1 MAGRLRSVF
10 ALVAVTSY
18 IAMRITIK
26 KGLDIPISGAPQPVI
41 SDAANVATVGLV
53 GWDTPGLKPKMAVAV
68 GDRVKLGQVLFVDK
82 RNPDVRYTAPG
93 CGTVSAINRGERR
106 VLNSVVIELDGDDAE
121 TWHAFEP
128 AEIGNVD
135 AGTIRQ
141 TLAESG
147 LWTALRTRPFGHIPH
162 PDTTPHSIFITA
174 INTNPLA
181 TDPALVIAQDT
192 EAFLAGARLVAQLTN
207 GPTYICTRPGAA
219 IPCPDG
225 ERYRHAQFAGPHPAG
240 LVGTHIHFLD
250 PVSTNK
256 TVWHIGYQ
264 DTMAVGRL
272 FLTGQLPTERVI
284 ALGGPMVKN
293 PRLLRTRRGAS
304 TKDVLAGELH
314 PGNSR
319 VISGSVLSGHRAS
332 GMLGWLGAYHNQISV
347 IAEGSPREFLSW
359 MRPGRKKYSALRAYS
374 AHLLHEGGYDMTS
387 SQNGS
392 PRAMVSIGSFE
403 RIMPLDILPTVLL
416 KALLVRDTDSAQQL
430 GCLELDE
437 EDLAL
442 CSFVCNG
449 KYNYGPHLR
458 KALDEI
464 EANG

>member
-1 MAGRLRSVF
+1 MH
-10 ALVAVTSY
+10 
-18 IAMRITIK
+18 INIK
-26 KGLDIPISGAPQPVI
+26 KGLDIPITGKPQPVI
-41 SDAANVATVGLV
+41 SDAAEVGSVGLL
-53 GWDTPGLKPKMAVAV
+53 GWDTPGLKPRMAVAE

-82 RNPDVRYTAPG
+82 RNPDVYYTAPASG
-93 CGTVSAINRGERR
+93 KVSAINRGERR
-106 VLNSVVIELDGDDAE
+106 VLNSVVIDLDGDDAE
-121 TWHAFEP
+121 SWATVA
-128 AEIGNVD
+128 AEKIATAD
-135 AGTIRQ
+135 ATDIRK

-147 LWTALRTRPFGHIPH
+147 LWTALRTRPFGRIPA
-162 PDTTPHSIFITA
+162 PDTTPNSIFITA

-181 TDPALVIAQDT
+181 VDPAFVIAEDT
-192 EAFLAGARLVAQLTN
+192 EAFLAGIQLVSRLTD
-207 GPTYICTRPGAA
+207 GPTYICSRAGAD

-225 ERYRHAQFAGPHPAG
+225 EQYRHAEFSGPHPAG

-250 PVSTNK
+250 PVSIKK

-272 FLTGQLPTERVI
+272 FLTGRLPTERVI
-284 ALGGPMVKN
+284 ALGGPRVKD
-293 PRLLRTRRGAS
+293 PRVLRTRRGAS
-304 TKDVLAGELH
+304 TADVLSDELL
-314 PGNSR
+314 GGDAR

-347 IAEGSPREFLSW
+347 IAEGSPREFLSF
-359 MRPGRKKYSALRAYS
+359 MRLGRHRYSTLRAFAS
-374 AHLLHEGGYDMTS
+374 TWMHKGDYDMTS

-392 PRAMVSIGSFE
+392 PRAMVSTGSFE

-464 EANG
+464 EATG

>member
-1 MAGRLRSVF
+1 MH
-10 ALVAVTSY
+10 
-18 IAMRITIK
+18 IKIK
-26 KGLDIPISGAPQPVI
+26 KGLDVPISGKPELTL
-41 SDAANVATVGLV
+41 SDANPVKTVGLV
-53 GWDTPGLKPKMAVAV
+53 GWDTPGLKPKMAVAA
-68 GDRVKLGQVLFVDK
+68 GDRVKLGQTLFIDK
-82 RNPDVRYTAPG
+82 RNPEICYTAPG
-93 CGTVSAINRGERR
+93 SGVVSAINRGERR

-121 TWHAFEP
+121 TWST
-128 AEIGNVD
+128 D
-135 AGTIRQ
+135 DKDIRK
-141 TLAESG
+141 TLCESG
-147 LWTALRTRPFGHIPH
+147 LWTTLRTRPFGKIPQ
-162 PDTTPHSIFITA
+162 PDTTPNSIFVTA

-181 TDPALVIAQDT
+181 GDPSLVIGEDP
-192 EAFLAGARLVAQLTN
+192 EAFLAGLRVISQLTE
-207 GPTYICTRPGAA
+207 GKTYVCTRAGAD

-225 ERYRHAQFAGPHPAG
+225 EQFVHAEFSGPHPAG

-250 PVSTNK
+250 PVSIKK

-264 DTMAVGRL
+264 NTMAIGRL
-272 FLTGQLPTERVI
+272 FTTGRLPTQRVI

-304 TKDVLAGELH
+304 TADILDGEMQS
-314 PGNSR
+314 GNAR

-347 IAEGSPREFLSW
+347 IGEGSPREFLSW
-359 MRPGRKKYSALRAYS
+359 LRPGHEKYSALRAYAS
-374 AHLLHEGGYDMTS
+374 TWLHKGDYDLTS

-392 PRAMVSIGSFE
+392 PRAMVSTGSFE

-430 GCLELDE
+430 GALELDE

>member
-1 MAGRLRSVF
+1 MQ
-10 ALVAVTSY
+10 
-18 IAMRITIK
+18 IKIK
-26 KGLDIPISGAPQPVI
+26 KGLDVPISGKPELTL
-41 SDAANVATVGLV
+41 SDANPVKTVGLV

-68 GDRVKLGQVLFVDK
+68 GDRVKLGQTLFIDK
-82 RNPDVRYTAPG
+82 RNPEICYTAPG
-93 CGTVSAINRGERR
+93 SGVVSAINRGERR

-121 TWHAFEP
+121 TWST
-128 AEIGNVD
+128 D
-135 AGTIRQ
+135 DKDIRK
-141 TLAESG
+141 TLCESG
-147 LWTALRTRPFGHIPH
+147 LWTTLRTRPFGKIPQ
-162 PDTTPHSIFITA
+162 PDTTPNSIFVTA

-181 TDPALVIAQDT
+181 GDPSLVIGEDP
-192 EAFLAGARLVAQLTN
+192 EAFLAGLRVISQLTE
-207 GPTYICTRPGAA
+207 GKTYVCTRAGAD

-225 ERYRHAQFAGPHPAG
+225 EQFVHAEFSGPHPAG

-250 PVSTNK
+250 PVSIKK

-264 DTMAVGRL
+264 NTIAIGRL
-272 FLTGQLPTERVI
+272 FTNGRLPTERVI

-293 PRLLRTRRGAS
+293 PRLLRTQRGAS
-304 TKDVLAGELH
+304 TADILDGEMQS
-314 PGNSR
+314 GNAR

-347 IAEGSPREFLSW
+347 ISEGSPREFLSW
-359 MRPGRKKYSALRAYS
+359 LRPGHEKYSALRAYAS
-374 AHLLHEGGYDMTS
+374 TWLHKGDYDLTS

-392 PRAMVSIGSFE
+392 PRAMVSTGSFE

-430 GCLELDE
+430 GALELDE

>member
-1 MAGRLRSVF
+1 MQ
-10 ALVAVTSY
+10 
-18 IAMRITIK
+18 ITIT
-26 KGLDIPISGAPQPVI
+26 KGLDIPIEGAPHAEI
-41 SDAANVATVGLV
+41 TDAPEVSSVALL
-53 GWDTPGLKPKMAVAV
+53 GWDTPGLKPKMLVAA
-68 GDRVKLGQVLFVDK
+68 GDRVKLGQPLFIDK
-82 RNPDVRYTAPG
+82 RNPGVNYTAPG
-93 CGTVSAINRGERR
+93 CGVVSAINRGERR

-121 TWHAFEP
+121 VWQT
-128 AEIGNVD
+128 VD
-135 AGTIRQ
+135 SAGIDSIESSVIRK

-147 LWTALRTRPFGHIPH
+147 LWTALRGRPFGRIPAT
-162 PDTTPHSIFITA
+162 DSSPHSIFVTA
-174 INTNPLA
+174 TNTNPLA
-181 TDPALVIAQDT
+181 IDPALVISEDT
-192 EAFLAGARLVAQLTN
+192 ESFLAGVRIISKLTE
-207 GPTYICTRPGAA
+207 GPTFVCTRAGAD

-225 ERYRHAQFAGPHPAG
+225 EQFHQAEFDGPHPAG

-250 PVSTNK
+250 PVSVNK

-272 FLTGQLPTERVI
+272 FLNGRLPTERVI
-284 ALGGPMVKN
+284 ALGGPMVRN

-304 TKDVLAGELH
+304 TAGILKNELKS
-314 PGNSR
+314 GNSR
-319 VISGSVLSGHRAS
+319 VISGSILSGHRAS

-359 MRPGRKKYSALRAYS
+359 LRPGRHKYSALRAYAS
-374 AHLLHEGGYDMTS
+374 SLFHKGKFPMTS

-392 PRAMVSIGSFE
+392 PRAMVSTGSFE

-416 KALLVRDTDSAQQL
+416 KALLVRDTEAAQQL
-430 GCLELDE
+430 GALELDE

>member
-1 MAGRLRSVF
+1 MH
-10 ALVAVTSY
+10 
-18 IAMRITIK
+18 IKIK
-26 KGLDIPISGAPQPVI
+26 KGLDVPISGKPELTL
-41 SDAANVATVGLV
+41 SDANPVKTVGLV
-53 GWDTPGLKPKMAVAV
+53 GWDTPGLKPKMAVAA
-68 GDRVKLGQVLFVDK
+68 GDRVKLGQTLFIDK
-82 RNPDVRYTAPG
+82 RNPEICYTAPG
-93 CGTVSAINRGERR
+93 SGVVSAINRGERR

-121 TWHAFEP
+121 TWST
-128 AEIGNVD
+128 D
-135 AGTIRQ
+135 DKDIRK
-141 TLAESG
+141 TLCESG
-147 LWTALRTRPFGHIPH
+147 LWTTLRTRPFGKIPQ
-162 PDTTPHSIFITA
+162 PDTTPNSIFVTA

-181 TDPALVIAQDT
+181 GDPSLVIGEDP
-192 EAFLAGARLVAQLTN
+192 EAFLAGLRVISQLTE
-207 GPTYICTRPGAA
+207 GKTYVCTRAGAD

-225 ERYRHAQFAGPHPAG
+225 EQFVHAEFSGPHPAG

-250 PVSTNK
+250 PVSIKK

-264 DTMAVGRL
+264 NTMAIGRL
-272 FLTGQLPTERVI
+272 FTTGRLPTQRVI

-304 TKDVLAGELH
+304 TADILDGEMQS
-314 PGNSR
+314 GNAR

-347 IAEGSPREFLSW
+347 ISEGSPREFLSW
-359 MRPGRKKYSALRAYS
+359 LRPGHEKYSALRAYAS
-374 AHLLHEGGYDMTS
+374 TWLHKGDYDLTS

-392 PRAMVSIGSFE
+392 PRAMVSTGSFE

-430 GCLELDE
+430 GALELDE

-464 EANG
+464 EANV

>member
-1 MAGRLRSVF
+1 MQ
-10 ALVAVTSY
+10 
-18 IAMRITIK
+18 IK
-26 KGLDIPISGAPQPVI
+26 IDKGLNVPISGRPELTLSNAN
-41 SDAANVATVGLV
+41 AAKTVGLV

-68 GDRVKLGQVLFVDK
+68 GDRVKLGQTLFIDK
-82 RNPDVRYTAPG
+82 RNPEVCYTAPG
-93 CGTVSAINRGERR
+93 SGVVSAINRGERR
-106 VLNSVVIELDGDDAE
+106 VLNSVVIELEGDDAE
-121 TWHAFEP
+121 SWSTESK
-128 AEIGNVD
+128 D
-135 AGTIRQ
+135 TRK
-141 TLAESG
+141 TLCESG
-147 LWTALRTRPFGHIPH
+147 LWTTLRTRPFGRIPQ
-162 PDTTPHSIFITA
+162 PDTTPNSIFITA

-181 TDPALVIAQDT
+181 GDPALVIREDPD
-192 EAFLAGARLVAQLTN
+192 AFLAGIRVLSQLTE
-207 GPTYICTRPGAA
+207 GKIFVCTRPGTD
-219 IPCPDG
+219 IPCP
-225 ERYRHAQFAGPHPAG
+225 ESEQVVHAEFSGPHPAG

-250 PVSTNK
+250 PVSIKK

-264 DTMAVGRL
+264 NTMAIGRL
-272 FLTGQLPTERVI
+272 FSTGRLPTERVI

-304 TKDVLAGELH
+304 TADILDGEIER
-314 PGNSR
+314 GNAR

-332 GMLGWLGAYHNQISV
+332 GMLGWLGTYHNQISV

-359 MRPGRKKYSALRAYS
+359 LRPGHNKYSALRTYAS
-374 AHLLHEGGYDMTS
+374 TWLHKGDYDLTS

-392 PRAMVSIGSFE
+392 PRAMVSTGSFE
-403 RIMPLDILPTVLL
+403 RVMPLDILPTVLL

-430 GCLELDE
+430 GALELDE

>member
-1 MAGRLRSVF
+1 MQ
-10 ALVAVTSY
+10 
-18 IAMRITIK
+18 IK
-26 KGLDIPISGAPQPVI
+26 IDKGLNVPISGRPELTV
-41 SDAANVATVGLV
+41 SDANAAKTVGLV

-68 GDRVKLGQVLFVDK
+68 GDRVKLGQTLFIDK
-82 RNPDVRYTAPG
+82 RNPDVCYTAPG
-93 CGTVSAINRGERR
+93 CGTVSAVNRGERR

-121 TWHAFEP
+121 TWST
-128 AEIGNVD
+128 D
-135 AGTIRQ
+135 DKDIRK
-141 TLAESG
+141 TLCESG
-147 LWTALRTRPFGHIPH
+147 LWTTLRTRPFGRIPQ
-162 PDTTPHSIFITA
+162 PDTTPNSIFITA

-181 TDPALVIAQDT
+181 GDPALVIGEDPQ
-192 EAFLAGARLVAQLTN
+192 AFLAGIRVLSQLTE
-207 GPTYICTRPGAA
+207 GKVFVCTRPGTD
-219 IPCPDG
+219 IPCP
-225 ERYRHAQFAGPHPAG
+225 ENEQVVHAEFAGPHPAG

-250 PVSTNK
+250 PVNVRK

-264 DTMAVGRL
+264 NTMAIGRL
-272 FLTGQLPTERVI
+272 FATGRLPTERVI
-284 ALGGPMVKN
+284 ALGGPMVKS

-304 TKDVLAGELH
+304 TADILDGEMQS
-314 PGNSR
+314 GDAR

-359 MRPGRKKYSALRAYS
+359 LRPGHNKYSALRTYAS
-374 AHLLHEGGYDMTS
+374 TWLHKGDYDLTS

-392 PRAMVSIGSFE
+392 PRAMVSTGSFE
-403 RIMPLDILPTVLL
+403 RVMPLDILPTVLL

-430 GCLELDE
+430 GALELDE

>member
-1 MAGRLRSVF
+1 
-10 ALVAVTSY
+10 
-18 IAMRITIK
+18 MRITIK
-26 KGLDIPISGAPQPVI
+26 KGLDVPIAGQPDPVI
-41 SDAANVATVGLV
+41 ANAVAVSSVALV
-53 GWDTPGLKPKMAVAV
+53 GWDTPGLKPSMAVAE
-68 GDRVKLGQVLFVDK
+68 GDRVKLGQHLFTDK
-82 RNPDVRYTAPG
+82 RNPGVRYTSPG

-106 VLNSVVIELDGDDAE
+106 VLNSVVIQLDGDDAE
-121 TWHAFEP
+121 SWRAYEP
-128 AEIGNVD
+128 GEIGNID
-135 AGTIRQ
+135 AETIRK
-141 TLAESG
+141 TLADSG
-147 LWTALRTRPFGHIPH
+147 LWTALRSRPFGHIP
-162 PDTTPHSIFITA
+162 TTDSAPNSIFVTA

-181 TDPALVIAQDT
+181 VDPALVIAEDT
-192 EAFLAGARLVAQLTN
+192 EAFLTGIRLLSQLTA
-207 GPTYICTRPGAA
+207 GPLYICTRPGAK
-219 IPCPDG
+219 IPVPDG
-225 ERYRHAQFAGPHPAG
+225 EQYRHAEFAGPHPAG

-250 PVSTNK
+250 PVSIKK

-264 DTMAVGRL
+264 NTMAIGKL
-272 FLTGQLPTERVI
+272 FLTGRLPTEKVI

-304 TKDVLAGELH
+304 TGDILADELH
-314 PGNSR
+314 AGDSR

-347 IAEGSPREFLSW
+347 IAEGSPREFLSF
-359 MRPGRKKYSALRAYS
+359 MRLGRHRYSSLRAFAS
-374 AHLLHEGGYDMTS
+374 TWIHKGDYDMTS

-392 PRAMVSIGSFE
+392 PRAMVSTGSFE

-416 KALLVRDTDSAQQL
+416 KALLVRDTESAQQL

-464 EANG
+464 QANG

>member
-1 MAGRLRSVF
+1 MQ
-10 ALVAVTSY
+10 
-18 IAMRITIK
+18 IKIK
-26 KGLDIPISGAPQPVI
+26 KGLDVPISGKPELTL
-41 SDAANVATVGLV
+41 SDANPVKTVGLV
-53 GWDTPGLKPKMAVAV
+53 GWDTPGLKPKMAVAA
-68 GDRVKLGQVLFVDK
+68 GDRVKLGQTLFIDK
-82 RNPDVRYTAPG
+82 RNPEICYTAPG
-93 CGTVSAINRGERR
+93 SGVVSAINRGERR
-106 VLNSVVIELDGDDAE
+106 VLNSVVIELDGDEAE
-121 TWHAFEP
+121 TWST
-128 AEIGNVD
+128 D
-135 AGTIRQ
+135 DKDIRK
-141 TLAESG
+141 TLCESG
-147 LWTALRTRPFGHIPH
+147 LWTMLRTRPFGKIPQ
-162 PDTTPHSIFITA
+162 PDTTPNSIFVTA

-181 TDPALVIAQDT
+181 GDPSLVIGEDP
-192 EAFLAGARLVAQLTN
+192 EAFLAGLRVISQLTE
-207 GPTYICTRPGAA
+207 GKTYVCTRAGAD

-225 ERYRHAQFAGPHPAG
+225 DQFVHAEFSGPHPAG

-250 PVSTNK
+250 PVSIKK

-264 DTMAVGRL
+264 NTMAIGRL
-272 FLTGQLPTERVI
+272 FTTGRLPTQRVI

-304 TKDVLAGELH
+304 TADILDGEMQR
-314 PGNSR
+314 GNAR

-347 IAEGSPREFLSW
+347 ISEGSPREFLSW
-359 MRPGRKKYSALRAYS
+359 LRPGHEKYSALRAYAS
-374 AHLLHEGGYDMTS
+374 TWLHKGDYDLTS

-392 PRAMVSIGSFE
+392 PRAMVSTGSFE

-430 GCLELDE
+430 GALELDE

>member
-1 MAGRLRSVF
+1 MQ
-10 ALVAVTSY
+10 
-18 IAMRITIK
+18 ITIN
-26 KGLDIPISGAPQPVI
+26 KGLDVPISGKPELTI
-41 SDAANVATVGLV
+41 SDAKTVSTVGLV

-68 GDRVKLGQVLFVDK
+68 GDRVKLGQTLFIDK
-82 RNPDVRYTAPG
+82 RNPEVCYTAPG
-93 CGTVSAINRGERR
+93 SGVVSAINRGERR

-121 TWHAFEP
+121 TWP
-128 AEIGNVD
+128 TD
-135 AGTIRQ
+135 DKDIRK
-141 TLAESG
+141 TLCESG
-147 LWTALRTRPFGHIPH
+147 LWTTLRTRPFGKIPQ
-162 PDTTPHSIFITA
+162 PETTPNSIFVTA

-181 TDPALVIAQDT
+181 GDPVLVIGEDQ
-192 EAFLAGARLVAQLTN
+192 EAFLAGLRVISQLTE
-207 GPTYICTRPGAA
+207 GKTYVCTRAGADV
-219 IPCPDG
+219 PCPDG
-225 ERYRHAQFAGPHPAG
+225 DQFVHAEFSGPHPAG

-250 PVSTNK
+250 PVSIKK

-264 DTMAVGRL
+264 DTMAIGRL
-272 FLTGQLPTERVI
+272 FANGRLPTERVI

-304 TKDVLAGELH
+304 TADILGGEMQR
-314 PGNSR
+314 GNAR

-359 MRPGRKKYSALRAYS
+359 MRPGHKKYSALRAYAS
-374 AHLLHEGGYDMTS
+374 TWLHKGDYDLTS

-392 PRAMVSIGSFE
+392 PRAMVSTGSFE

-430 GCLELDE
+430 GALELDE

>member
-1 MAGRLRSVF
+1 
-10 ALVAVTSY
+10 
-18 IAMRITIK
+18 MRITIK
-26 KGLDIPISGAPQPVI
+26 KGLDVPISGKPDPVI
-41 SDAANVATVGLV
+41 ANGSDVSSVALV
-53 GWDTPGLKPKMAVAV
+53 GWDTPGLKPKMAVAE
-68 GDRVKLGQVLFVDK
+68 GDRVKLGQHLFTDK
-82 RNPDVRYTAPG
+82 RNPEVRYTAPG

-106 VLNSVVIELDGDDAE
+106 VLNSVAIELDGDDAE
-121 TWHAFEP
+121 SWRAFNP
-128 AEIGNVD
+128 GEIGNID
-135 AGTIRQ
+135 AETIRK

-147 LWTALRTRPFGHIPH
+147 LWTALRGRPFGRIPA
-162 PDTTPHSIFITA
+162 PDSTPNSIFITA
-174 INTNPLA
+174 INTNPLGV
-181 TDPALVIAQDT
+181 DPALIIAEDT
-192 EAFLAGARLVAQLTN
+192 EAFLTGIRLVSRLTE
-207 GPTYICTRPGAA
+207 GPTYICTKAGAD
-219 IPCPDG
+219 IPVPEG
-225 ERYRHAQFAGPHPAG
+225 EQYRHAEFAGPHPAG

-250 PVSTNK
+250 PVSIKK

-264 DTMAVGRL
+264 NTMAIGRL
-272 FLTGQLPTERVI
+272 FLSGRLPTERII
-284 ALGGPMVKN
+284 ALGGPMVRN

-304 TKDVLAGELH
+304 TADILDGELH
-314 PGNSR
+314 SGNAR

-347 IAEGSPREFLSW
+347 IQEGSPREFLSF
-359 MRPGRKKYSALRAYS
+359 MRLGRHKYSTLRAFASVLTHKGDY
-374 AHLLHEGGYDMTS
+374 AMTS

-392 PRAMVSIGSFE
+392 PRAMVSTGSFE

-416 KALLVRDTDSAQQL
+416 KALLVRDTESAQQL

-464 EANG
+464 EAGG